1 MIKYRFYLDKDAETA
16 WLNQMAADGWAMK
29 RFFAGFYDFETC
41 ENGEYVY
48 QVDFGDRLFSVSSDY
63 RELMQ
68 DAGIEIVQTWGY
80 WVILRKKASEG
91 QFELY
96 TDIASSIE
104 HYKKIR
110 KMFKIV
116 TIIEM
121 LIMFYVLYMGVTYGA
136 APGYA
141 AALLFAAIL
150 LGLVNMLFRL
160 NNVIADLEEK
170 QTGIAKKYRGRNVSA
185 FLMVGLLLNS
195 CSLMLMDVLPHLVT
209 RTIQILAI
217 VLMLAG
223 LVQTGL
229 GKGKKL

>member
-1 MIKYRFYLDKDAETA
+1 MYLNKDKETE
-16 WLNQMAADGWAMK
+16 WLNRMAADGWAMR
-29 RFFAGFYDFETC
+29 RFFAGFYGFEKC
-41 ENGEYVY
+41 EAGEYIY
-48 QVDFGDRLFSVSSDY
+48 QVDFVDRLFSVSRDY

-80 WVILRKKASEG
+80 WVI
-91 QFELY
+91 
-96 TDIASSIE
+96 
-104 HYKKIR
+104 R

-121 LIMFYVLYMGVTYGA
+121 LIMFYELYMGVTYGA

>member
-1 MIKYRFYLDKDAETA
+1 MYLNKDKETE
-16 WLNQMAADGWAMK
+16 WLNRMAADGWAMR
-29 RFFAGFYDFETC
+29 RFFAGFYGFEKC
-41 ENGEYVY
+41 EAGEYIY
-48 QVDFGDRLFSVSSDY
+48 QVDFVDRLFSVSRDY

-80 WVILRKKASEG
+80 WVI
-91 QFELY
+91 
-96 TDIASSIE
+96 
-104 HYKKIR
+104 R

-121 LIMFYVLYMGVTYGA
+121 LIMFYELYMGVTYGA

-170 QTGIAKKYRGRNVSA
+170 QTGIAKKYRGRNISA
-185 FLMVGLLLNS
+185 FLAVGLLLNS
-195 CSLMLMDVLPHLVT
+195 CSLMLMDVLPHPAKY
-209 RTIQILAI
+209 TIQILAI
-217 VLMLAG
+217 VLMLVG
-223 LVQTGL
+223 IVRTGL
-229 GKGKKL
+229 GKCRTRL